1 MKTKKI
7 LEDLPGHADEVGK
20 LSLVS
25 KGACPFTPV
34 IHSVECRS
42 SMRKSGWNIGHCGNY
57 LSLFT
62 AKCSQRK
69 ILTKFANFI
78 L

>member
-25 KGACPFTPV
+25 KGAWLLSPV
-34 IHSVECRS
+34 IRS
-42 SMRKSGWNIGHCGNY
+42 
-57 LSLFT
+57 LSYVAPQCARAVFMEYRRL
-62 AKCSQRK
+62 RK
-69 ILTKFANFI
+69 IP
-78 L
+78 

>member
-25 KGACPFTPV
+25 KGAWPLP
-34 IHSVECRS
+34 R
-42 SMRKSGWNIGHCGNY
+42 
-57 LSLFT
+57 
-62 AKCSQRK
+62 
-69 ILTKFANFI
+69 
-78 L
+78 

>member
-25 KGACPFTPV
+25 KGAWPLPPA
-34 IHSVECRS
+34 IHS
-42 SMRKSGWNIGHCGNY
+42 
-57 LSLFT
+57 LSNVAPQCARAVFMEY
-62 AKCSQRK
+62 RP
-69 ILTKFANFI
+69 
-78 L
+78 

>member
-25 KGACPFTPV
+25 KGAWPLPSV
-34 IHSVECRS
+34 IRS
-42 SMRKSGWNIGHCGNY
+42 
-57 LSLFT
+57 LSYVAPQCARAVLIEYRPL
-62 AKCSQRK
+62 RK
-69 ILTKFANFI
+69 IP
-78 L
+78 